1 MQELPP
7 EELEELVQDL
17 EEKSHTEQSLS
28 SEVEELLRTLQSDG
42 PYLDRR
48 SAALELGNLDT
59 SDPRI
64 LQALAVAQA
73 SDPHPD
79 VRRAAAGSLRAPVHQ
94 EYLRQHPEVVAAAES
109 ALQQAPDTDWLK
121 GTLSGQGRGA
131 PEQRASL
138 IRCLGVSAVAG
149 LAVGLLI
156 ALWDADQLLFHDGG
170 LTCGAGFIVALV
182 AGAVVGAVVGAA
194 VQGREDLNRGLVTGA
209 ASAGIV
215 AAVSWFPIT
224 FFRILQL
231 GGP

>member
-1 MQELPP
+1 MEELKP
-7 EELEELVQDL
+7 EELEELVQEL
-17 EEKSHTEQSLS
+17 AEESEEEEALS
-28 SEVEELLRTLQSDG
+28 PEVDRLLRGLGRWSPEHTQRD
-42 PYLDRR
+42 
-48 SAALELGNLDT
+48 AAEQLGRVGT
-59 SDPRI
+59 SSPQI
-64 LQALAVAQA
+64 VQALIAACQSPSGQV
-73 SDPHPD
+73 
-79 VRRAAAGSLRAPVHQ
+79 RAAAAKSLRAPAHQ